1 MVSGSHSS
9 PSRGSSHLSVALLSL
24 LSVIREYLALR
35 DGPRSFSR
43 DFTWPDLLRYP
54 PRGSSAFAYGTVT
67 RCGLPFQVVLLTGC
81 FVTPMWKT
89 LQPRRG
95 KPPRFG
101 LFPFRS
107 PLLRESSFLSV
118 PPVTE
123 MFQFAGLA
131 ALRLWIQ
138 RRLIRESWDQR
149 SFVNFPR
156 LFADFH
162 ALHRLLMPRHPP
174 CALSSLT
181 TNIQSSWRSAADAL
195 RTFSRRASPAHK
207 PTGRHIAPDAIYRY
221 NQIVKE
227 HYRLAAGLPD

>member
-35 DGPRSFSR
+35 DGPRRFSR
-43 DFTWPDLLRYP
+43 DFTWPNLLRYP
-54 PRGSSAFAYGTVT
+54 PGGSSVFAYRTVT
-67 RCGLPFQVVLLTGC
+67 FCGQPFQAVVLTGY
-81 FVTPMWKT
+81 FVTPMWKA

-95 KPPRFG
+95 KPPRFR

-107 PLLRESSFLSV
+107 PLLGESSFLSA
-118 PPVTE
+118 PPVSE
-123 MFQFAGLA
+123 MFQFTGFATPHLC
-131 ALRLWIQ
+131 IQ
-138 RRLIRESWDQR
+138 CESIRVSRDQR
-149 SFVNFPR
+149 SFVNFPG

-181 TNIQSSWRSAADAL
+181 TNIQRSQISAADAL
-195 RTFSRRASPAHK
+195 RTFRRCVNSLK
-207 PTGRHIAPDAIYRY
+207 
-221 NQIVKE
+221 Q
-227 HYRLAAGLPD
+227 LP

>member
-1 MVSGSHSS
+1 MVSGSVSS

-24 LSVIREYLALR
+24 LSVVREYLALR
-35 DGPRSFSR
+35 DGPRRFSR

-54 PRGSSAFAYGTVT
+54 PGGSSVFAYGTVT
-67 RCGLPFQVVLLTGC
+67 LCGRPFHNVLLTGC
-81 FVTPMWKT
+81 FVTPNWKA

-101 LFPFRS
+101 LVPFRS
-107 PLLRESSFLSV
+107 PLLRESSFLCF

-123 MFQFAGLA
+123 MFQFAGFA
-131 ALRLWIQ
+131 ATHLWIQ
-138 RRLIRESWDQR
+138 CELIRVSRDYR
-149 SFVNFPR
+149 SFVSYPG

-181 TNIQSSWRSAADAL
+181 TNIQSSPDCCHSLTAAESKALAVQRS
-195 RTFSRRASPAHK
+195 
-207 PTGRHIAPDAIYRY
+207 
-221 NQIVKE
+221 
-227 HYRLAAGLPD
+227 

>member
-1 MVSGSHSS
+1 
-9 PSRGSSHLSVALLSL
+9 
-24 LSVIREYLALR
+24 
-35 DGPRSFSR
+35 
-43 DFTWPDLLRYP
+43 
-54 PRGSSAFAYGTVT
+54 
-67 RCGLPFQVVLLTGC
+67 
-81 FVTPMWKT
+81 MWKA

-107 PLLRESSFLSV
+107 PLLGESSFLSF

-123 MFQFAGLA
+123 MFQFAGFATLH
-131 ALRLWIQ
+131 LWIQ
-138 RRLIRESWDQR
+138 CESIRESRDQR

-181 TNIQSSWRSAADAL
+181 TNIQRSQISAADAL
-195 RTFSRRASPAHK
+195 RTFLKMRQFLKAIASRINASLKMPFTATTKLSKIVIGLWRPICQISRNRIRASLTRTALNSISEDQ
-207 PTGRHIAPDAIYRY
+207 TLY
-221 NQIVKE
+221 
-227 HYRLAAGLPD
+227 